1 MPTKKP
7 LLPSVAALTV
17 ALAFLATAHPLFAA
31 SKEKVL
37 YSFGNAAEPE
47 AGLIFD
53 ASGNLYGTTVN
64 GGSDGQGTVFELTHG
79 TDGRWKEKVLH
90 NFGSQGCNPVANLL
104 IDATGSLYGTT
115 SGLNCDNGTIFQLVP
130 GRNDSWTYNVLYSF
144 TGSDGDQPDAGLI
157 SDAAGNLFGT
167 TVGGGNGWGN
177 VFELKRHANGKWT
190 EKVLYSFDFNF
201 KDGVFPEAS
210 LVFDPAGNLYGTTW
224 GGGDTGLGCGGQGCG
239 TVFEL
244 TPSANGTWKEKVL
257 QSFSGEDGTN
267 PSAPLIQGTNGNFY
281 GTTSYGGVHLA
292 GTVFEL
298 TPGTNGTWNEK
309 VLHSFNG
316 QDGEAIYGGLVSDAD
331 GNLYGM
337 AAEGGLYGGGT
348 AFELTSKAR
357 GEWTEKTLYSFLL
370 KRKGG
375 YEPRASL
382 IFDGAG
388 NLYGTTL
395 FGGAYYSGTVFEITR
410 P

>member
-177 VFELKRHANGKWT
+177 VFEL
-190 EKVLYSFDFNF
+190 
-201 KDGVFPEAS
+201 
-210 LVFDPAGNLYGTTW
+210 
-224 GGGDTGLGCGGQGCG
+224 
-239 TVFEL
+239 
-244 TPSANGTWKEKVL
+244 
-257 QSFSGEDGTN
+257 
-267 PSAPLIQGTNGNFY
+267 
-281 GTTSYGGVHLA
+281 
-292 GTVFEL
+292 
-298 TPGTNGTWNEK
+298 
-309 VLHSFNG
+309 
-316 QDGEAIYGGLVSDAD
+316 
-331 GNLYGM
+331 
-337 AAEGGLYGGGT
+337 
-348 AFELTSKAR
+348 
-357 GEWTEKTLYSFLL
+357 
-370 KRKGG
+370 
-375 YEPRASL
+375 
-382 IFDGAG
+382 
-388 NLYGTTL
+388 
-395 FGGAYYSGTVFEITR
+395 
-410 P
+410 